1 MAVLHLGLESGL
13 GLGTRNVRVVNVG
26 VRKVRVGVRHL
37 GHFFARLLLRLHR
50 LWDWQSIYHY
60 FICIKLNVIL
70 WLGPRLLE

>member
-37 GHFFARLLLRLHR
+37 GHFARLLLRLHR
-50 LWDWQSIYHY
+50 IWDWQSSYHF
-60 FICIKLNVIL
+60 FICIKISVIL
-70 WLGPRLLE
+70 WLGPRLPE